1 MGAFREVNDLRI
13 KMYLKYV
20 TVMVSYYFT
29 YCTFENAYLSSQEV
43 SFLGTESSVRYI
55 DDVISKVLNAH

>member
-1 MGAFREVNDLRI
+1 MGAFREVNYLRI

-43 SFLGTESSVRYI
+43 YTWAFLGSTI
-55 DDVISKVLNAH
+55 NLP